1 MTDHSSSADGVGEG
15 RPAGHPAQ
23 SGAAAGQGD
32 WQSAQAQ
39 AQSGPAQP
47 GQQAPGPYG
56 YPAAPQLSAEAAR
69 NQVAAAWVRMA
80 PQSAV
85 PPGQAAVPSLP
96 PRADQPA
103 AESKKDKREQAKAE
117 RKAEY
122 ERKKAIR
129 KAEYESKKA
138 ARENR
143 KGGGGKASVA
153 AATMAEATA
162 PASDAATPVAQAGQT
177 APARSGAKG
186 PDAKFEVPRPGG
198 RLPANGRSIH
208 VALRATLLITTCA
221 FALGSCGV
229 TGLVIGRS
237 SVSVKPAALDSQ
249 DLNRYR
255 LSEFPTQAAAVF
267 AEEYASLCMTYS
279 PGNTDKRRESLARYI
294 SSGVDRD
301 CGWNGKG
308 KQEVKLASWDGTV
321 EELPEYGKNG
331 RYLNIQVTYTNG
343 RATTLSVP
351 VYVKDLA
358 AASGLRIVGN
368 VGEMPLPI
376 RDTAPVLEKQEEV
389 VDQALSGQLREQV
402 LPGYFKAWAASDTTA
417 LTRFTTPDATPA
429 AVTGL
434 AGTLAAPVVQEVQA
448 LAPEGTEAGDK
459 ITYAQ
464 GQSVPARVTVVWG
477 GGGADDAKTAVALKR
492 SYRLTVVNTAQG
504 WFIKDI
510 HGGVMDPTGGR
521 ADAANTASPSA
532 APAAGASASP
542 APANSSSP
550 KPSRS
555 PKPSGS
561 PSPSASASTPA
572 T

>member
-23 SGAAAGQGD
+23 SGAAGQVD

-39 AQSGPAQP
+39 AQSGAAQQ

-69 NQVAAAWVRMA
+69 NQVAAAWVRVA
-80 PQSAV
+80 PQSANV

-103 AESKKDKREQAKAE
+103 AESKKDKREQAKAD

-122 ERKKAIR
+122 ERKKAVR

-143 KGGGGKASVA
+143 KGGGGTASVVASASPVA
-153 AATMAEATA
+153 AAANAS
-162 PASDAATPVAQAGQT
+162 ASDAAP

-229 TGLVIGRS
+229 MGLVMGRS

-249 DLNRYR
+249 DLSRYR
-255 LSEFPTQAAAVF
+255 LTDFPIQTAAVF
-267 AEEYASLCMTYS
+267 AEEYAALCMTYS
-279 PGNTDKRRESLARYI
+279 PETTDKRRESLARYI
-294 SSGVDRD
+294 SAGVDRD
-301 CGWNGKG
+301 CGWNGRG
-308 KQEVKLASWDGTV
+308 KQEVKLASWDGTA
-321 EELPEYGKNG
+321 EPLPEYGKNG
-331 RYLNIQVTYTNG
+331 RYLNVQVTYTSG
-343 RATTLSVP
+343 RTTTLSVP

-358 AASGLRIVGN
+358 GGSGLRIAGN

-376 RDTAPVLEKQEEV
+376 RDAAPELEKSEEI
-389 VDQALSGQLREQV
+389 VDQELSTQLREQV
-402 LPGYFKAWAASDTTA
+402 LAGYFKAWAASDITA

-429 AVTGL
+429 AVSGL
-434 AGTLAAPVVQEVQA
+434 AGALTTPVVQEVQA

-459 ITYAQ
+459 ITYTQ

-477 GGGADDAKTAVALKR
+477 GGGADDAKTAVTLKR
-492 SYRLTVVNTAQG
+492 SYRVTVVNTAQG

-510 HGGVMDPTGGR
+510 RGGVMDPTGGR
-521 ADAANTASPSA
+521 ADAPNTPSPSA
-532 APAAGASASP
+532 SQAPGASGSPAPANSSSP

-550 KPSRS
+550 KPS
-555 PKPSGS
+555 G
-561 PSPSASASTPA
+561 SPSASAPGATPA
-572 T
+572 S